1 MFINQFFKMPTSP
14 RPEKEEARNRRSE
27 AEADLSSVAESGGGK
42 ESRATER
49 GMIPIWFVEVKLGG
63 RL

>member
-1 MFINQFFKMPTSP
+1 MPTSP